1 MRLTRSGYAALACLG
16 LTVVA
21 EVATVVLLWARAPWL
36 DTSLFALYN
45 VTLSGV
51 GALIVLHLPR
61 HPVGWFLCL
70 GGLQGALMADLALA
84 WATRAVEV
92 GWPGAHLVL
101 WIGLVSW
108 CFGALMWVLVLLY
121 TPTGSL
127 LGRGWRI
134 VLFTGLVG
142 TGLYVLG
149 WWVSPASVD
158 MVTGAP
164 NRYAVD
170 GLPGE
175 QAVFAGGVLLSAA
188 ALGALISLV
197 VRFRAGSAVV
207 RQQLKWVALAGVC
220 LVVLLP
226 LAIVWW
232 DSSPIVQIISPIVLV
247 GCASAFGASVLR
259 YRLFDVDRIVGR
271 SVAYASVTVIA
282 VAVYAASSV
291 LLGTLAGRSWSSPWV
306 VAASTLMAAAVFRPV
321 LRRVRQIV
329 DRLFDRDALGARLR
343 LDAFLEGL
351 RSGTEQPDRLQQVL
365 SEALRDPRLRLLL
378 YLPAYGGFVDV
389 RGRSADLDPALG
401 VVRLERQGV
410 PEAVV
415 QFTEDGED
423 ARPARVRQLVEHA
436 RLAVQMARL
445 GVELTRRLDE
455 LDLSRSRIAAS
466 ADDERRRIQ
475 RDLHDGA
482 QQRLVTVGIA
492 LRRLESRLRVA
503 GRAPDADLIDG
514 AVDDLAT
521 TIQELR
527 NLTDALPPPQLDGG
541 IGPALREL
549 ASRSPIPV
557 IVDAGSER
565 VGRSVETAAYFVACE
580 GLTNVIKHADASAA
594 TIRAMRHHGS
604 LFVSVSDDGVGGATV
619 RPGSG
624 LAGLSDRVAAVGGSL
639 RIDSDPHGTRLTAV
653 LPCD

>member
-1 MRLTRSGYAALACLG
+1 MRLTRSGYAALTCLA

-21 EVATVVLLWARAPWL
+21 EIATVVLSWGRAPWL

-45 VTLSGV
+45 VTLSAV
-51 GALIVLHLPR
+51 GALIVLQLPR
-61 HPVGWFLCL
+61 HPVGWILCL
-70 GGLQGALMADLALA
+70 GGLQGALMADVALA
-84 WATRAVEV
+84 WATRAVDES
-92 GWPGAHLVL
+92 WPGADLVL

-134 VLFTGLVG
+134 VLVTGLVG
-142 TGLYVLG
+142 TGLYALG

-158 MVTGAP
+158 VVTGAS
-164 NRYAVD
+164 NRYAID
-170 GLPGE
+170 RLPGE
-175 QAVFAGGVLLSAA
+175 QAALAGGLLLSVA
-188 ALGALISLV
+188 ALGALVSLV
-197 VRFRAGSAVV
+197 ARFHAGGAVV

-232 DSSPIVQIISPIVLV
+232 DSSPIVRIISPIVLV
-247 GCASAFGASVLR
+247 GCALAFGASVLR
-259 YRLFDVDRIVGR
+259 YRLFDVDRIIGR

-306 VAASTLMAAAVFRPV
+306 VAVSTLVAAAVFRPV

-365 SEALRDPRLRLLL
+365 SEVLRDPRLRLLL

-415 QFTEDGED
+415 QFTDDGED
-423 ARPARVRQLVEHA
+423 ARATRVRQLVEHA
-436 RLAVQMARL
+436 RLAVQVARL

-557 IVDAGSER
+557 VVDAGSER
-565 VGRSVETAAYFVACE
+565 VGRTVETAAYFVACE
-580 GLTNVIKHADASAA
+580 GLTNVIKHAAASGA

-624 LAGLSDRVAAVGGSL
+624 LAGLTDRVAAVGGSL
-639 RIDSDPHGTRLTAV
+639 RIDSDPHGTRLTAE

>member
-1 MRLTRSGYAALACLG
+1 MRLTRSGYAALTCLA

-21 EVATVVLLWARAPWL
+21 EIATVVLSWGRAPWL

-45 VTLSGV
+45 VTLSAV
-51 GALIVLHLPR
+51 GALIVLQLPR
-61 HPVGWFLCL
+61 HPVGWILCL
-70 GGLQGALMADLALA
+70 GGLQGALMADVALA
-84 WATRAVEV
+84 WATRAVDES
-92 GWPGAHLVL
+92 WPGAHLVL

-134 VLFTGLVG
+134 VLVTGLVG
-142 TGLYVLG
+142 TGLYALG

-158 MVTGAP
+158 VVTGAS
-164 NRYAVD
+164 NRYAID
-170 GLPGE
+170 RLPGE
-175 QAVFAGGVLLSAA
+175 QAALAGGLLLSVA
-188 ALGALISLV
+188 ALGALVSLV
-197 VRFRAGSAVV
+197 ARFHAGGAVV

-232 DSSPIVQIISPIVLV
+232 DSSPIVRIISPIVLV
-247 GCASAFGASVLR
+247 GCALAFGASVLR
-259 YRLFDVDRIVGR
+259 YRLFDVDRIIGR

-306 VAASTLMAAAVFRPV
+306 VAVSTLVAAAVFRPV

-365 SEALRDPRLRLLL
+365 SEVLRDPRLRLLL

-415 QFTEDGED
+415 QFTDDGED
-423 ARPARVRQLVEHA
+423 ARATRVRQLVEHA
-436 RLAVQMARL
+436 RLAVQVARL

-557 IVDAGSER
+557 VVDAGSER
-565 VGRSVETAAYFVACE
+565 VGRTVETAAYFVACE
-580 GLTNVIKHADASAA
+580 GLTNVIKHAAASGA

-624 LAGLSDRVAAVGGSL
+624 LAGLTDRVAAVGGSL
-639 RIDSDPHGTRLTAV
+639 RIDSDPHGTRLTAE

>member
-1 MRLTRSGYAALACLG
+1 MRLTHSGYAALICLG

-21 EVATVVLLWARAPWL
+21 EVATVVLLEARAPWL
-36 DTSLFALYN
+36 DTALFAVYN
-45 VTLSGV
+45 VTLSAV

-70 GGLQGALMADLALA
+70 GGLQGAVMADLALA
-84 WATRAVEV
+84 WAILAVDR

-101 WIGLVSW
+101 WVGLLSW

-121 TPTGSL
+121 TPTGHL
-127 LGRGWRI
+127 LGRGWRL
-134 VLFTGLVG
+134 VLIAGLVG
-142 TGLYVLG
+142 TGLYAVG

-158 MVTGAP
+158 VITGAP

-170 GLPGE
+170 WLPGE
-175 QAVFAGGVLLSAA
+175 QAVLAGGLLLSAA

-197 VRFRAGSAVV
+197 VRFRAGGAVI
-207 RQQLKWVALAGVC
+207 RQQLMWVALAGGC

-226 LAIVWW
+226 LAVVWW
-232 DSSPIVQIISPIVLV
+232 DSSPIVQIISPVVLV
-247 GCASAFGASVLR
+247 GSALAFGASVLR

-271 SVAYASVTVIA
+271 TIAYVSVTLVA

-329 DRLFDRDALGARLR
+329 DRRFDRDALGARLR

-378 YLPAYGGFVDV
+378 YLPAYGGLVDV

-466 ADDERRRIQ
+466 ADEERRRIQ

-492 LRRLESRLRVA
+492 LRRLESRLRTG

-514 AVDDLAT
+514 AVDELAT

-527 NLTDALPPPQLDGG
+527 NLTNALPPPQLDGG

-580 GLTNVIKHADASAA
+580 GLTNVIKHAAASAA

-624 LAGLSDRVAAVGGSL
+624 LAGLTDRVAAVGGSL
-639 RIDSDPHGTRLTAV
+639 RIDSDPRGTRLTAE